1 MIKLFNFGESMQ
13 RWVLTFYNNIKSCVM
28 NIGFSTGYFDIKR
41 GVRQGDPLSS
51 ILFVIVM
58 EVLLIRIRND
68 QDIECIEINDTTCI
82 KISCYA
88 DDLTCF
94 PKNIRSARNIMQV
107 LDKFHR
113 CSSLKVN
120 IKKLKVCGWVI
131 NGCQMTILFLL

>member
-1 MIKLFNFGESMQ
+1 
-13 RWVLTFYNNIKSCVM
+13 
-28 NIGFSTGYFDIKR
+28 
-41 GVRQGDPLSS
+41 
-51 ILFVIVM
+51 M

-68 QDIECIEINDTTCI
+68 QDIEGIEINDTTCI

-120 IKKLKVCGWVI
+120 IEKNWRNVAG
-131 NGCQMTILFLL
+131 